1 MGAKRGGH
9 DLKKIALIILSIFL
23 LVVAGCGNKDMGEPI
38 TVQNHNGEDVT
49 FPADEPV
56 VFFFMTTY
64 T

>member
-1 MGAKRGGH
+1 M
-9 DLKKIALIILSIFL
+9 KKIALIILSIFL